1 MKPVRIPKK
10 QEETAAER
18 RTRIL
23 KETFLKERAE
33 FAEILYNKAV
43 TYMANAVKR
52 KRDLNCMENELLNK
66 INEVLKNVSIKCKE
80 MANIYQSI
88 LNSYDEQSQALDRI
102 FTILKK

>member
-52 KRDLNCMENELLNK
+52 KRDLNCMENDLLNK
-66 INEVLKNVSIKCKE
+66 IKENDVKIQTEIKSRVFQKVKC
-80 MANIYQSI
+80 
-88 LNSYDEQSQALDRI
+88 
-102 FTILKK
+102 

>member
-1 MKPVRIPKK
+1 
-10 QEETAAER
+10 
-18 RTRIL
+18 
-23 KETFLKERAE
+23 
-33 FAEILYNKAV
+33 
-43 TYMANAVKR
+43 MANAVKR

-66 INEVLKNVSIKCKE
+66 IKENDVKIQTEIKSLESFRKSNADLIVSLNKGNEETRINIKKCEILKNVSIKCKE